1 MGGMFAGG
9 FSFAELV
16 WTTFDYVVSGGWVMW
31 PMWIVSIFMWS
42 MIIERL
48 RTYERLGGDDLETV
62 DALSALDGAALPDSA
77 NGLRRVFV
85 ERFLAVRTG
94 RLNIDRAV
102 LRHVNANL
110 RRGLR
115 SRLAIIAV
123 LAGVAPLL
131 GLLGTV
137 LGMIETFEAISQFGT
152 NNAKAM
158 AGGISVALV
167 ATQAGLLVAIPGM
180 FISSLLVRKARQ
192 LESAMDEFALTLDR
206 TLRSEFDQ
214 LQTMEAA
221 S

>member
-1 MGGMFAGG
+1 MGGMFANG
-9 FSFAELV
+9 FSFAEMV

-48 RTYERLGGDDLETV
+48 RTYERLGGEDLETV
-62 DALSALDGAALPDSA
+62 DALSALAGTTLPDSA
-77 NGLRRVFV
+77 NGLRRIFV

-94 RLNIDRAV
+94 RLTIDRAV

-206 TLRSEFDQ
+206 TLRSESDQ
-214 LQTMEAA
+214 LQTMEAG

>member
-1 MGGMFAGG
+1 
-9 FSFAELV
+9 
-16 WTTFDYVVSGGWVMW
+16 
-31 PMWIVSIFMWS
+31 
-42 MIIERL
+42 
-48 RTYERLGGDDLETV
+48 
-62 DALSALDGAALPDSA
+62 
-77 NGLRRVFV
+77 VFV

-110 RRGLR
+110 RRSLR

-137 LGMIETFEAISQFGT
+137 LGMIETFEAISQHGT

-180 FISSLLVRKARQ
+180 FISSLLARKARQ

-206 TLRSEFDQ
+206 TLRREFDE
-214 LQTMEAA
+214 LPTMEAA

>member
-48 RTYERLGGDDLETV
+48 RTYERLGGEDLETV
-62 DALSALDGAALPDSA
+62 DALSALEGAALPDSA

-110 RRGLR
+110 RRSLR

-137 LGMIETFEAISQFGT
+137 LGMIETFEAISQHGT

-180 FISSLLVRKARQ
+180 FISSLLARKARQ

-206 TLRSEFDQ
+206 TLRREFDE
-214 LQTMEAA
+214 LPTMEAA

>member
-31 PMWIVSIFMWS
+31 PMWTVSIFMWS

-48 RTYERLGGDDLETV
+48 RTYERLGGADIETV
-62 DALSALDGAALPDSA
+62 DALSALGGAALPASA

-102 LRHVNANL
+102 LRHVNARL

-115 SRLAIIAV
+115 SRLAIIGV

-206 TLRSEFDQ
+206 CLRSESDQ

>member
-48 RTYERLGGDDLETV
+48 RTYERLGGEDLETV

-110 RRGLR
+110 RRSLR

-137 LGMIETFEAISQFGT
+137 LGMIETFEAISQHGT

-180 FISSLLVRKARQ
+180 FISSLLARKARQ

-206 TLRSEFDQ
+206 TLRREFDE
-214 LQTMEAA
+214 LPTMEAA

>member
-48 RTYERLGGDDLETV
+48 RTYERLGGEDLETV

-110 RRGLR
+110 RRSLR

-137 LGMIETFEAISQFGT
+137 LGMIETFEAISQYGT

-180 FISSLLVRKARQ
+180 FISSLLARKARQ

-206 TLRSEFDQ
+206 TLRHEFDE

>member
-1 MGGMFAGG
+1 MGGMFADG
-9 FSFAELV
+9 FSLSELV
-16 WTTFDYVVSGGWVMW
+16 WTTIDYVVSGGWVMW
-31 PMWIVSIFMWS
+31 PMWTVSIAMWI

-48 RTYERLGGDDLETV
+48 RTFERLGGDDLETV
-62 DALSALDGAALPDSA
+62 DALSALEGAPLPDSRQ
-77 NGLRRVFV
+77 GLRRVFF
-85 ERFLAVRTG
+85 ECFAAARTG
-94 RLNIDRAV
+94 RTAVDRAV
-102 LRHVNANL
+102 LRHVNSRL
-110 RRGLR
+110 RRSLR
-115 SRLAIIAV
+115 SRLALIAV

-180 FISSLLVRKARQ
+180 FISSLLARKARQ

-206 TLRSEFDQ
+206 CLRGAPAQ
-214 LQTMEAA
+214 PKTMEAA